1 MDGYIVRIIVLL
13 VFAGL
18 LGLQVRAARNL
29 PHRRRAFG
37 MAAAALLVFAGH
49 TLLEANGGA
58 AGALGTA
65 LMIIN
70 FVLLGGALVSYILS
84 ARHGEM
90 YRQYEQF
97 AAGMKHYRKRRQG
110 EKEES

>member
-1 MDGYIVRIIVLL
+1 MDGFIIRIIVLL

-18 LGLQVRAARNL
+18 LGLQVRAAWNL

-37 MAAAALLVFAGH
+37 MAAAALLVFAGYL
-49 TLLEANGGA
+49 LLEANGGV
-58 AGALGTA
+58 AGAFGTG
-65 LMIIN
+65 LMVIN

-90 YRQYEQF
+90 RRQYEQF
-97 AAGMKHYRKRRQG
+97 ASGMKDYRKRREG
-110 EKEES
+110 EKKES